1 MNQKKPPEFKDYLVL
16 ILAVMGISFAAPLI
30 RFSLDGGATIFAT
43 AFWRILIGS
52 VFVIIIG
59 KPWMIRAS
67 KKVWIAS
74 VLGGVFMALHFLTW
88 IWGIGQTNIAVS
100 VVLVTTTPIWVV
112 IFDAL
117 FYHTRQ
123 TKRVLL
129 GICFAIAGAS
139 IVAFSGARDEES
151 TILGIALSII
161 AAMFAGIY
169 MLYSRTAMEEISTW
183 QTISIIFPVS
193 MFIILLASP
202 VFSQPLVGFQPQVW
216 FAFITMGLLSQI
228 LGHGGI
234 LVSIKNFSATTSA
247 TAVLFEPAGA
257 AIIAY
262 FMFGEVVPVFVY
274 PGALLVA
281 IGVWLTSK
289 AK

>member
-1 MNQKKPPEFKDYLVL
+1 MKQKKTPEFKDYLIL

-30 RFSLDGGATIFAT
+30 RFSLDGGASIFAT
-43 AFWRILIGS
+43 AFWRIFIGS
-52 VFVIIIG
+52 VFVSIIG
-59 KPWMIRAS
+59 KPWTIRTS
-67 KKVWIAS
+67 QSVWTVC

-112 IFDAL
+112 VFDAL
-117 FYHTRQ
+117 FYRTRQ

-139 IVAFSGARDEES
+139 IVAFSGARDGES
-151 TILGIALSII
+151 TLMGITLSIV

-169 MLYSRTAMEEISTW
+169 MLFSRTAMEEISTW

-193 MFIILLASP
+193 MFIILLTSP
-202 VFSQPLVGFQPQVW
+202 IFSQPLLGFQPQVW
-216 FAFITMGLLSQI
+216 YAFIAMGFLAQI
-228 LGHGGI
+228 LGHGGV
-234 LVSIKNFSATTSA
+234 LVSIRSFSATTSA

-274 PGALLVA
+274 PGALLVV